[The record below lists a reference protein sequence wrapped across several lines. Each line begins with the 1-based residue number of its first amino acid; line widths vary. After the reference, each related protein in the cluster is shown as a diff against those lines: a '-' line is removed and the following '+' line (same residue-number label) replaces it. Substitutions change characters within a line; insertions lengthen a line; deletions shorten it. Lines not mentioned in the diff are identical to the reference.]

1 MAAHGIQMQGSVIIQ
16 ISERPAQSAS
26 VRLGILKT
34 GVVES
39 VMVSSAGTLN
49 KTLIGG
55 LLRIAAGQSMGR
67 ILTAFD
73 W

>member
-1 MAAHGIQMQGSVIIQ
+1 
-16 ISERPAQSAS
+16 

-49 KTLIGG
+49 KTLIGV